1 MASRLVQA
9 HTTAFGSSASRAPRR
24 ASPGAAQRRSDG
36 RAARVLTAPRLREMA
51 PGPRGRAAAAA
62 DDDVPELPDYDVV
75 TLGPLETSALALSL
89 RGWTGGS
96 DDANAYVA
104 AVDRGYVLLGAHAPS
119 ELALAKEYERYWR
132 LSDAAQLPGVR
143 APQVYAIVEVGGD
156 CSVADALQAHGIAA
170 AGAEPDLF
178 CLRAATAGS
187 DLDAAA
193 LASSVAAA
201 VELGACPAVLA
212 VDGFDAP
219 SLTRFVKALN
229 ALAPNARVAFNRVA
243 FSVADAA
250 AERRGVIR
258 ACADL
263 GVGVVA
269 ADPLGEGD
277 SVTDARS
284 EAHDAG
290 MAQLLT
296 FLGAMVGGGV
306 QRSAAQVGLNWVLS
320 KGATPEV
327 ATRAATRAW
336 ECGGAMLWRLDEN
349 AVGIVDERA
358 AAAAQGGDLGAGG
371 KAVGA

>member
-170 AGAEPDLF
+170 GGAEPDLF

-250 AERRGVIR
+250 AERGGIIR

-290 MAQLLT
+290 MAQLLA

-306 QRSAAQVGLNWVLS
+306 QRSPAQVGLNWVMS

-358 AAAAQGGDLGAGG
+358 AAAAQGGDMGAGG

>member
-1 MASRLVQA
+1 
-9 HTTAFGSSASRAPRR
+9 
-24 ASPGAAQRRSDG
+24 
-36 RAARVLTAPRLREMA
+36 
-51 PGPRGRAAAAA
+51 
-62 DDDVPELPDYDVV
+62 
-75 TLGPLETSALALSL
+75 
-89 RGWTGGS
+89 
-96 DDANAYVA
+96 
-104 AVDRGYVLLGAHAPS
+104 
-119 ELALAKEYERYWR
+119 
-132 LSDAAQLPGVR
+132 VR

-170 AGAEPDLF
+170 GGAEPDIF

-201 VELGACPAVLA
+201 VELGACPAVFA

-219 SLTRFVKALN
+219 SLTRFVKALS

-250 AERRGVIR
+250 GAEGGVLR

-284 EAHDAG
+284 SAHDAG
-290 MAQLLT
+290 MAQLLA

-306 QRSAAQVGLNWVLS
+306 QRSPAQVGLNWVMS

-358 AAAAQGGDLGAGG
+358 AAAAQGLENEG

>member
-24 ASPGAAQRRSDG
+24 ASAGAAQRRSDG

-104 AVDRGYVLLGAHAPS
+104 AVDRGYVLFGAHAPS

-170 AGAEPDLF
+170 GGAEPDIF

-193 LASSVAAA
+193 LASGVAAA
-201 VELGACPAVLA
+201 VELGACPAVFA

-250 AERRGVIR
+250 AGAEGGVLR

-284 EAHDAG
+284 SAHDAG
-290 MAQLLT
+290 MAQLLA

-306 QRSAAQVGLNWVLS
+306 QRSPAQVGLNWVMS

-358 AAAAQGGDLGAGG
+358 AAAAQGLENEG

>member
-24 ASPGAAQRRSDG
+24 PSPGAAQRRSDG

-170 AGAEPDLF
+170 GGAEPDIF

-250 AERRGVIR
+250 AERGGIIR

-290 MAQLLT
+290 MAQLLA

-306 QRSAAQVGLNWVLS
+306 QRSPAQVALNWVVS

-327 ATRAATRAW
+327 TTRAATRAW

-358 AAAAQGGDLGAGG
+358 AAAAQGGDMGAGG

>member
-1 MASRLVQA
+1 
-9 HTTAFGSSASRAPRR
+9 
-24 ASPGAAQRRSDG
+24 
-36 RAARVLTAPRLREMA
+36 MA

-104 AVDRGYVLLGAHAPS
+104 AGDRGYVLLGAHAPS

-170 AGAEPDLF
+170 GGAEPDLF

-250 AERRGVIR
+250 AERGGIIR

-290 MAQLLT
+290 MAQLLA

-306 QRSAAQVGLNWVLS
+306 QRSPAQVALNWVVS

-327 ATRAATRAW
+327 TTRSATHAW

-358 AAAAQGGDLGAGG
+358 AAAAQGGDMGAGG

>member
-24 ASPGAAQRRSDG
+24 ASAGAAQRRSDG

-62 DDDVPELPDYDVV
+62 GDDVPELPDYDVV

-104 AVDRGYVLLGAHAPS
+104 AVDRGYVLFGAHAPS

-170 AGAEPDLF
+170 GGAEPDLF

-250 AERRGVIR
+250 AERGGIIR

-277 SVTDARS
+277 LVTDARS

-290 MAQLLT
+290 MAQLLA

-306 QRSAAQVGLNWVLS
+306 QRSPAQVGLNWVMS

-358 AAAAQGGDLGAGG
+358 AAAAQGGDMGAGG

>member
-9 HTTAFGSSASRAPRR
+9 HTTAFGSSVSRVSRR
-24 ASPGAAQRRSDG
+24 AFPGAAQRRSEG
-36 RAARVLTAPRLREMA
+36 RASRVFVAPRLREMA

-89 RGWTGGS
+89 RGWKGGS

-104 AVDRGYVLLGAHAPS
+104 AIDRGYVLLGAHAPS

-250 AERRGVIR
+250 AERRGIIR

-290 MAQLLT
+290 MAQLLA

-306 QRSAAQVGLNWVLS
+306 QRSPAQVGLNWVMS

-327 ATRAATRAW
+327 TTRAATRAW

-358 AAAAQGGDLGAGG
+358 AAAAQGGDMGAGG

>member
-24 ASPGAAQRRSDG
+24 PSPGAAQRRSDG

-170 AGAEPDLF
+170 GGAEPDIF

-250 AERRGVIR
+250 AERGGIIR

-290 MAQLLT
+290 MAQLLA

-306 QRSAAQVGLNWVLS
+306 QRSPAQVALNWVVS

-327 ATRAATRAW
+327 TTRSATHAW

-358 AAAAQGGDLGAGG
+358 AAAAQGGDMGAGG

>member
-9 HTTAFGSSASRAPRR
+9 HTTAFGSSVSRVSRR
-24 ASPGAAQRRSDG
+24 AFPGAAQRRSDG
-36 RAARVLTAPRLREMA
+36 RASRVFVAPRLREMA

-62 DDDVPELPDYDVV
+62 DDDIPELPDYDVV

-89 RGWTGGS
+89 RGWKGGS

-104 AVDRGYVLLGAHAPS
+104 AIDRGYVLLGAHAPS

-143 APQVYAIVEVGGD
+143 APQVYAIVEVGAPGGA
-156 CSVADALQAHGIAA
+156 SVADALQAHGIAA
-170 AGAEPDLF
+170 GGAEPDIF
-178 CLRAATAGS
+178 CLRAAPGA
-187 DLDAAA
+187 DAAA
-193 LASSVAAA
+193 LAASVATA
-201 VELGACPAVLA
+201 VELGACPEIVA

-219 SLTRFVKALN
+219 SLETLVKTLET
-229 ALAPNARVAFNRVA
+229 LAPKARVAFNRVA
-243 FSVADAA
+243 FSVADRR
-250 AERRGVIR
+250 AETRGVVA
-258 ACADL
+258 ACASL

-269 ADPLGEGD
+269 ADPLGEGLR
-277 SVTDARS
+277 VTDAKH
-284 EAHDAG
+284 EEHDAG
-290 MAQLLT
+290 MLQLLA

-306 QRSAAQVGLNWVLS
+306 QRSPAQMGLNWVVC

-327 ATRAATRAW
+327 ATRTATSAW

-358 AAAAQGGDLGAGG
+358 AAADGGDGSAGG
-371 KAVGA
+371 EAVGA

>member
-24 ASPGAAQRRSDG
+24 PSPGAAQRRSDG

-250 AERRGVIR
+250 AERGGIIR

-290 MAQLLT
+290 MAQLLA

-306 QRSAAQVGLNWVLS
+306 QRSPAQVGLNWVMS

-358 AAAAQGGDLGAGG
+358 AAAAQGLENEG
-371 KAVGA
+371 KAVEA

>member
-1 MASRLVQA
+1 MAARLVQA
-9 HTTAFGSSASRAPRR
+9 HGTAFGSSASRVPRR
-24 ASPGAAQRRSDG
+24 ASPGAAQRRSAG
-36 RAARVLTAPRLREMA
+36 RAARVVVAPRLREMA

-89 RGWTGGS
+89 RGWKGGS

-143 APQVYAIVEVGGD
+143 APQVYAIVEVGAPGGA
-156 CSVADALQAHGIAA
+156 SVADALQAHGIAA
-170 AGAEPDLF
+170 AGAEPDFF
-178 CLRAATAGS
+178 CLRAAPGAA
-187 DLDAAA
+187 AAA
-193 LASSVAAA
+193 LAASVATA
-201 VELGACPAVLA
+201 VELGACPETLA

-219 SLTRFVKALN
+219 ALSEFVDALRT
-229 ALAPNARVAFNRVA
+229 LAPNAKVAFNRVA
-243 FSVADAA
+243 FSVAKRG
-250 AERRGVIR
+250 AETSGVLR
-258 ACADL
+258 ACAAL
-263 GVGVVA
+263 GVGAVA
-269 ADPLGEGD
+269 ADPLGEAF
-277 SVTDARS
+277 SVTDEKSA
-284 EAHDAG
+284 AHDAG
-290 MAQLLT
+290 MLQLLA

-306 QRSAAQVGLNWVLS
+306 QRSPAQVGLNWVVC

-327 ATRAATRAW
+327 ATRSATRAW

-358 AAAAQGGDLGAGG
+358 AAAGGAGG
-371 KAVGA
+371 AGGGEAVGA

>member
-24 ASPGAAQRRSDG
+24 ASAGAAQRRSDG

-104 AVDRGYVLLGAHAPS
+104 AVDRGYVLFGAHAPS

-170 AGAEPDLF
+170 GGAEPDIF

-201 VELGACPAVLA
+201 VELGACPAVFA

-250 AERRGVIR
+250 AGAEGGVLR
-258 ACADL
+258 ACAVGRGRGRRRPARGGRL
-263 GVGVVA
+263 GDGRAEQRARRRDGA
-269 ADPLGEGD
+269 APRVPGRDGGRRRAALARAGGPELGDEQGR
-277 SVTDARS
+277 DARS
-284 EAHDAG
+284 GDARRD
-290 MAQLLT
+290 AR
-296 FLGAMVGGGV
+296 LGN
-306 QRSAAQVGLNWVLS
+306 AA
-320 KGATPEV
+320 APC
-327 ATRAATRAW
+327 
-336 ECGGAMLWRLDEN
+336 CGGWTKTPWGSWTSARRRRRR
-349 AVGIVDERA
+349 V
-358 AAAAQGGDLGAGG
+358 
-371 KAVGA
+371 

>member
-1 MASRLVQA
+1 M
-9 HTTAFGSSASRAPRR
+9 
-24 ASPGAAQRRSDG
+24 
-36 RAARVLTAPRLREMA
+36 TAPRLREMA

-104 AVDRGYVLLGAHAPS
+104 AVDRGYVLFGAHAPS

-170 AGAEPDLF
+170 GGAEPDIF

-201 VELGACPAVLA
+201 VELGACPAVFA

-219 SLTRFVKALN
+219 SLTRLVKALN

-250 AERRGVIR
+250 AGAEGGVLR

-284 EAHDAG
+284 SAHDAG
-290 MAQLLT
+290 MAQLLA

-306 QRSAAQVGLNWVLS
+306 QRSPAQVGLNWVMS

-358 AAAAQGGDLGAGG
+358 AAAAQGLENEG

>member
-1 MASRLVQA
+1 MASRVVQT
-9 HTTAFGSSASRAPRR
+9 HSTAFRSSTSRISRR

-36 RAARVLTAPRLREMA
+36 RAARVVVAPRLREMA
-51 PGPRGRAAAAA
+51 PGPCVRAGAAA
-62 DDDVPELPDYDVV
+62 DDDAPELPDYDVV

-89 RGWTGGS
+89 RGWKGGS

-104 AVDRGYVLLGAHAPS
+104 AVDRGYLLLGAHAPS

-170 AGAEPDLF
+170 GGAEPDLF

-250 AERRGVIR
+250 AERGGIIR

-290 MAQLLT
+290 MAQLLA

-306 QRSAAQVGLNWVLS
+306 QRSPAQVALNWVVS

-327 ATRAATRAW
+327 TTRSATRAW

-358 AAAAQGGDLGAGG
+358 AAAAQGGDMGAGG